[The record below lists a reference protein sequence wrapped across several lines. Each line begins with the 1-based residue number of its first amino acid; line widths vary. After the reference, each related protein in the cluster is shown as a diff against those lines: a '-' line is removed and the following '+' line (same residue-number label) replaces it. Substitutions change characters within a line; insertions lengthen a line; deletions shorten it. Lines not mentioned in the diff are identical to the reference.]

1 MEEESKRR
9 IKEKL
14 SVKKVQKNSSVM
26 EDDNIEDLNETMDS
40 ILIVEEGNK

>member
-26 EDDNIEDLNETMDS
+26 EDENIEDLNETMDS